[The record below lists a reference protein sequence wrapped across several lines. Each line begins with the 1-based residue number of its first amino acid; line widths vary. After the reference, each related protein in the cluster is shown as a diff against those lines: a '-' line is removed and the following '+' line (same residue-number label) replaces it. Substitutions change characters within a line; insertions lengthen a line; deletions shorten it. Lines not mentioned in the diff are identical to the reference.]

1 MRYLL
6 DTCMLVALLQRELGS
21 ERIREKILLAPS
33 GSLAIS
39 AISAAEIWRGI
50 GQSRHS
56 KDAHSL
62 GLVCVTDNTRHFIRI
77 SGLTLENWL
86 RP

>member
-56 KDAHSL
+56 KAAKLAFDRAHGS
-62 GLVCVTDNTRHFIRI
+62 VDRRTRP
-77 SGLTLENWL
+77 
-86 RP
+86 RPRPGVRD

>member
-21 ERIREKILLAPS
+21 ERIREKILFAPR
-33 GSLAIS
+33 GSLAIC
-39 AISAAEIWRGI
+39 AISAAE
-50 GQSRHS
+50 
-56 KDAHSL
+56 
-62 GLVCVTDNTRHFIRI
+62 T
-77 SGLTLENWL
+77 WL